1 MFFNVDPMTVARLRI
16 DSVAVPR
23 AGVIGLTHLP
33 GRCRIGPGGWR
44 ETRLLFADLAAIEA
58 WGATAM
64 VTLVERCEWA
74 RYGVTGVAS
83 AVRTRRFDWIEL
95 PIVDMGTPAAPFA
108 AGWRRHG
115 AALLR
120 RLAAGERILVHCAGG
135 LGRSGMLAA
144 RLLVAFG
151 VAPDAAISA
160 VRGARPGA
168 IETAAQADFVR
179 GRAVDSIAAALAFS
193 VAMDRTPRYGRRRG
207 PAHMPSIGPRR

>member
-1 MFFNVDPMTVARLRI
+1 MLLDSAPMTAARLRI
-16 DSVAVPR
+16 DRVTVPR

-33 GRCRIGPGGWR
+33 GRCRVGPGGGR
-44 ETRLLFADLAAIEA
+44 EARRLAADLASIEA
-58 WGATAM
+58 WGATVM

-115 AALLR
+115 ATLLR
-120 RLAAGERILVHCAGG
+120 RLADGERILVHCAGG

-160 VRGARPGA
+160 VRHARPGA

-193 VAMDRTPRYGRRRG
+193 VPMDRTPSYGRRRG
-207 PAHMPSIGPRR
+207 PGHVPAIGTPR